1 MKAWST
7 AIFPLA
13 IMSTLAA
20 LTFWLLHATA
30 LPTEIDTGKRRH
42 DPDYIITQME
52 LRKLNK
58 QGQLQY
64 VLTAD
69 ESRHYADDDSTDVKN
84 PKLVYLHPSR
94 PITTITAKTAQ
105 VSSEGETVYLR
116 DDVNLKRDATK
127 VKPALYGIMPELTVR
142 PEEETAFTEAPVE
155 FTQGKSW
162 LKGTGMQIDNR
173 KQTYVLESQATGL
186 FESRKSRKP

>member
-1 MKAWST
+1 MKSWSS
-7 AIFPLA
+7 AVFPLA
-13 IMSTLAA
+13 IMATLAA

-30 LPTEIDTGKRRH
+30 LPEEIDTGKRRH
-42 DPDYIITQME
+42 DPDYVITGME

-58 QGQLQY
+58 QGQLLY

-69 ESRHYADDDSTDVKN
+69 ESRHYADDDSTDVVN

-94 PITTITAKTAQ
+94 PIMTITAKTAQ

-116 DDVNLKRDATK
+116 DDVRLKRDPTK
-127 VKPALYGIMPELTVR
+127 TKAALYGFMPELTVR
-142 PEEETAFTEAPVE
+142 PEEETAFTESPVE
-155 FTQGKSW
+155 FYQGNSW

-186 FESRKSRKP
+186 FESRKARKP